1 MRRTT
6 DKTTLKRI
14 AALVLYFCILSAA
27 FLAVELLTAT
37 SVPKISTSE
46 AAGAYDFTSAI
57 GMLDRNLFDF
67 YPEKLFTP
75 QDFAAGSTGKPAF
88 TQYSENNGER
98 QKVSCGTSRLVLN
111 LPPGIVYEI
120 AADSATYAQK
130 VWVNGQLL
138 SEIGTV
144 SSTREGF
151 VPRTEYYTACF
162 TAGDQPTEIV
172 VQHANF
178 VHWSGTLHEIYL
190 GPQNAVSSMVS
201 KNLFRAVFLLAVL
214 ITAGLLFFGV
224 ALFFPDRR
232 EFLWFSLACLSLAIR
247 DSFVDPKPVMTLFP
261 QLNWYLGH
269 KTEHITYILAF
280 LFMLLLY
287 REIFPDTV
295 VKPVRITGYVLL
307 TACMAVYGILPSV
320 IYSRMTQNITYAL
333 MAYIVLYAAAFL
345 TGLLKEIRKNIQTSG
360 ERQSGHDDRT
370 SGFGRRNSRK
380 LTVAGIFILLATT
393 LVDAVLYRRTKDYN
407 LSQIGMMAYIFIT
420 ATALAMESLDI
431 RRERDE
437 AGAREKALR
446 ESNRTLADLYKMRSD
461 FLSDISHEM
470 RTPLTVMSSYAG
482 LTRMQI
488 EKNAVNENTAMN
500 LNAIQQEAV
509 RLARLVEQIKSEA
522 VDKERKLTPAAQ
534 DIGETLR
541 DAADFCRLI
550 CEKNRNTIRIVT
562 TPEPLAAVYTRDG
575 ILQVLYNLIINGNRH
590 SKNSEILLQA
600 YAEEENAAVTVTDH
614 GTGIDPAILP
624 HIFERGISGDEGTGI
639 GLDLCRQ
646 IIEDNGGCI
655 EVLQTSAEGTVMKF
669 TLPAAR

>member
-1 MRRTT
+1 MRRTA
-6 DKTTLKRI
+6 DKTTFRKT
-14 AALVLYFCILSAA
+14 AALILYFCLLFAV

-37 SVPKISTSE
+37 PVPKISTSE
-46 AAGAYDFTSAI
+46 AAGAYDFTSKI

-67 YPEKLFTP
+67 YPEKLYSP
-75 QDFAAGSTGKPAF
+75 QDFAAGAAEAPAF
-88 TQYSENNGER
+88 TQHSENNEER
-98 QKVSCGTSRLVLN
+98 QKAAFGTSRLVLN
-111 LPPGIVYEI
+111 LPAGIVYEI
-120 AADSATYAQK
+120 ASDSATYAQK

-144 SSTREGF
+144 SSSREGF
-151 VPRTEYYTACF
+151 IPRTEFYTACF
-162 TAGDQPTEIV
+162 TADGQPTEIV
-172 VQHANF
+172 VQCANF

-190 GPQNAVSSMVS
+190 GPQNAVSSMAS
-201 KNLFRAVFLLAVL
+201 KNLFRVVFLLAVL
-214 ITAGLLFFGV
+214 ITASLLFFGV

-232 EFLWFSLACLSLAIR
+232 EFLWFALACFSLAIR
-247 DSFVDPKPVMTLFP
+247 DSFVDPKPVMILFP

-269 KTEHITYILAF
+269 KTEHITYILTF
-280 LFMLLLY
+280 FFMLLLY
-287 REIFPDTV
+287 REIFPEMV
-295 VKPVRITGYVLL
+295 AKPVRIAGYGLL
-307 TACMAVYGILPSV
+307 TACMILYGALPSV
-320 IYSRMTQNITYAL
+320 IYSRMTQGVIYVL
-333 MAYIVLYAAAFL
+333 MVYIVLYAAAFL
-345 TGLLKEIRKNIQTSG
+345 AGILKEARKNRKTSG
-360 ERQSGHDDRT
+360 GRQDCSADSASG
-370 SGFGRRNSRK
+370 SGSRSSRK
-380 LTVAGIFILLATT
+380 LMAAGIFILLATT

-407 LSQIGMMAYIFIT
+407 FSQIGMMAFIFIT
-420 ATALAMESLDI
+420 ATALAIESLDI

-437 AGAREKALR
+437 AGAREEALR
-446 ESNRTLADLYKMRSD
+446 ESNRTLSNLYKMRSD

-488 EKNAVNENTAMN
+488 EKNAVNENTAVN

-534 DIGETLR
+534 DIGETLK

-562 TPEPLAAVYTRDG
+562 PPEPLAAVYIRDG

-639 GLDLCRQ
+639 GLALCRQ
-646 IIEDNGGCI
+646 IIEDNGGSI
-655 EVLQTSAEGTVMKF
+655 EVVRTSAEGTVMKF
-669 TLPAAR
+669 TLPAV

>member
-1 MRRTT
+1 MRRTA
-6 DKTTLKRI
+6 DKTTFRI
-14 AALVLYFCILSAA
+14 KAAPILYFCLLFAV

-46 AAGAYDFTSAI
+46 AAGSYDFTSRI

-67 YPEKLFTP
+67 YPEKLYSP
-75 QDFAAGSTGKPAF
+75 QDFAAGSTEAPAF
-88 TQYSENNGER
+88 TQRSENNGER
-98 QKVSCGTSRLVLN
+98 QKTAFGTSRLVLD
-111 LPPGIVYEI
+111 LPAGIVYEI

-144 SSTREGF
+144 SSSRKGF
-151 VPRTEYYTACF
+151 IPRTGYYTACF
-162 TAGDQPTEIV
+162 TATDQPTEIV

-201 KNLFRAVFLLAVL
+201 KNLFRVVFLLAVL
-214 ITAGLLFFGV
+214 ITASLLFFGV

-232 EFLWFSLACLSLAIR
+232 EFLWFALACFSLAMR
-247 DSFVDPKPVMTLFP
+247 DSFVDPKPVMILFP

-280 LFMLLLY
+280 FFMLLLY
-287 REIFPDTV
+287 REIFPELV
-295 VKPVRITGYVLL
+295 VKPVRIAGYLLL
-307 TACMAVYGILPSV
+307 TACTVIYGALPSV

-345 TGLLKEIRKNIQTSG
+345 TGFLKEVRKDRKIPGGRQDCSAERASG
-360 ERQSGHDDRT
+360 SG
-370 SGFGRRNSRK
+370 SRK
-380 LTVAGIFILLATT
+380 LVAAGIFILLATT

-407 LSQIGMMAYIFIT
+407 LSQIGMMAFIFIT
-420 ATALAMESLDI
+420 ATALAMESLDM

-437 AGAREKALR
+437 AGAREEALR
-446 ESNRTLADLYKMRSD
+446 ESNRTLSNLYKMRSD

-482 LTRMQI
+482 LTKMQI

-522 VDKERKLTPAAQ
+522 VDRERKLTPAAQ

-541 DAADFCRLI
+541 DAAEFCRLI

-562 TPEPLAAVYTRDG
+562 PPEPLTAVYTEDG

-639 GLDLCRQ
+639 GLALCRQ
-646 IIEDNGGCI
+646 IIEDNGGSI
-655 EVLQTSAEGTVMKF
+655 EVVRTSAEGTVMKF
-669 TLPAAR
+669 TLPTAR